1 MGRSP
6 GGTRAGDEPA
16 GTGVASWSIDHISG
30 VTLAVREMAESVAF
44 YDKLGFEVSYGG
56 PDAPFTTMRAGQ
68 SVVNLRQAAT
78 SGGAGSRVILRVR
91 GVDALHRDLVG
102 KGLGPTA
109 PRDAEW
115 GERYFEIP
123 DPQGV
128 VISCAEPFNREHIS
142 SGQIETDSAR

>member
-1 MGRSP
+1 MGRTP
-6 GGTRAGDEPA
+6 GGALGGDEPVA
-16 GTGVASWSIDHISG
+16 TRVASWSIDHISG
-30 VTLAVREMAESVAF
+30 VTLAVRDMAESVVF
-44 YDKLGFEVSYGG
+44 YEKLGFDASYGG

-68 SVVNLRQAAT
+68 SVINLRQAAPST
-78 SGGAGSRVILRVR
+78 GSAWNRVILRVH

-128 VISCAEPFNREHIS
+128 VISCAELR
-142 SGQIETDSAR
+142 G